1 MTNNANL
8 INIISKEITE
18 FESGYIYIADKVK
31 FSQYQTVKKIL
42 THQNNGFE
50 KLSKK
55 YRMFNNIGNSRRDT
69 CVKKVDFDTKDINL
83 YVDDPNLEAQN
94 LLLKSE
100 IRQYL
105 KDTNHGVKLNEI
117 VEVFV
122 DWGNVVCKEDEE
134 DIYRQV
140 NISNLKVIDQSAEC
154 LEDTAVI
161 EEHRYTVDEFRRTA
175 IASGWENY
183 EEAIAQLGQESEN
196 NYIYV
201 YERYGELS
209 KHDFLIAQGKEASE
223 EDRGK
228 YINCIAI
235 IATER
240 PNPKMRNA
248 YLTEQGLSNGVI
260 LFIEELKP
268 KKFGSKTY
276 YKPYREAHYDDYQ
289 GRWLRKGIRE
299 KLFEYQDRA
308 NELAN
313 QIREAMK
320 WSSLHLFWS
329 PDAQIAGKNI
339 LEGLEQGQII
349 HTSQLNVLPVEER
362 NLSAQINEWNKLM
375 DLADREAQSFEV
387 ATGEGLPSGT
397 TLGQVQIQTAAV
409 GEHFDYKREKLALLI
424 KQLFNDWV
432 LPEIV
437 DRLNSEHTLEITG
450 SPEYIDRVLDA
461 AANGWIATN
470 YLKFVAL
477 SGGTLTPEQWEELK
491 KMKKEELAK
500 KPKQAFTVLKDYY
513 KGILP
518 KCDIIITGENVN
530 KQSKINNGMAIIGLV
545 QQANMSQNPSIR
557 SIAMEVASLVGFD
570 VQLAPMQPQQQPQP
584 QSQQTGQQ
592 ANPGNPQQTT
602 KSTGQAGTI

>member
-8 INIISKEITE
+8 INIVSKEITE

-50 KLSKK
+50 KPSKK
-55 YRMFNNIGNSRRDT
+55 YRMFTNIGNSRRDT

-122 DWGNVVCKEDEE
+122 DWGNVVCKEDED

-140 NISNLKVIDQSAEC
+140 NISNLKVVDQSAEC
-154 LEDTAVI
+154 LEDTTVI

-175 IASGWENY
+175 IASGWEHY

-223 EDRGK
+223 EDRNK

-248 YLTEQGLSNGVI
+248 YLTEQGLSNGVV

-268 KKFGSKTY
+268 KKYGSKTY

-329 PDAQIAGKNI
+329 PDSQIAGKNI

-450 SPEYIDRVLDA
+450 SPEYVDRVLDA

-470 YLKFVAL
+470 YLKFIAL
-477 SGGTLTPEQWEELK
+477 SGGTITPEQWEELK
-491 KMKKEELAK
+491 KVKKEELAK

-545 QQANMSQNPSIR
+545 QQANMSQDPSIR

-570 VQLAPMQPQQQPQP
+570 VQLAPMQPQQPQP
-584 QSQQTGQQ
+584 QQGQQQPQTGQQ

-602 KSTGQAGTI
+602 KSTGQV

>member
-1 MTNNANL
+1 MNNANI
-8 INIISKEITE
+8 INIISKEITD
-18 FESGYIYIADKVK
+18 FETGYIYIADKVK

-50 KLSKK
+50 KPSKK
-55 YRMFNNIGNSRRDT
+55 YRMFVNIGNSRRDT
-69 CVKKVDFDTKDINL
+69 CIKKIDFDTKDINL
-83 YVDDPNLEAQN
+83 YVDDPTLEAEN

-105 KDTNHGVKLNEI
+105 KDTNHGVKLNEN

-122 DWGNVVCKEDEE
+122 DWGNTVCKEDED
-134 DIYRQV
+134 DIYKQV
-140 NISNLKVIDQSAEC
+140 NIANLKVIDQSAET
-154 LEDTAVI
+154 LEDTTVI
-161 EEHRYTVDEFRRTA
+161 EEHRYTVDEFRRIA
-175 IASGWENY
+175 IASGWDNY
-183 EEAIAQLGQESEN
+183 EEAIKQLGQENEN

-201 YERYGELS
+201 YERYGEVTKFDYL
-209 KHDFLIAQGKEASE
+209 KDKAKEASE

-228 YINCIAI
+228 YINTIYI
-235 IATER
+235 VATER

-248 YLTEQGLSNGVI
+248 YLTEQGISNGVV
-260 LFIEELKP
+260 LFCEELKP
-268 KKFGSKTY
+268 KKYGSKTY
-276 YKPYREAHYDDYQ
+276 YKPYRESHYDDYQ

-375 DLADREAQSFEV
+375 DLADRECQTFEV

-397 TLGQVQIQTAAV
+397 TLGAVQIQAGNV
-409 GEHFDYKREKLALLI
+409 GEHFDYKREKLALMT
-424 KQLFNDWV
+424 KQIFNDWV

-437 DRLNSEHTLEITG
+437 GRINSEHTLEITG
-450 SPEYIDRVLDA
+450 SPEYVDRVLDA

-470 YLKFVAL
+470 YLKMVAL
-477 SGGTLTPEQWEELK
+477 SGGTINPEQWEELK
-491 KMKKEELAK
+491 KIKKEELMK

-518 KCDIIITGENVN
+518 QCDIVITGENVN
-530 KQSKINNGMAIIGLV
+530 KQSKINNGVAIIGMV
-545 QQANMSQNPSIR
+545 QQANMSQDPSVR
-557 SIAMEVASLVGFD
+557 SIAMQVASLVGFD
-570 VQLAPMQPQQQPQP
+570 VQLAPIQPQQPQQQQVQQGQKQVQP
-584 QSQQTGQQ
+584 NQ
-592 ANPGNPQQTT
+592 NNPQQTT
-602 KSTGQAGTI
+602 KSTGQI

>member
-1 MTNNANL
+1 MNNANI
-8 INIISKEITE
+8 INIISKEITD
-18 FESGYIYIADKVK
+18 FESGFIYIADKVK

-50 KLSKK
+50 KPSKK
-55 YRMFNNIGNSRRDT
+55 YRIFTNIGNSRRDT

-83 YVDDPNLEAQN
+83 YVDDPLLEAEN

-105 KDTNHGVKLNEI
+105 KDTNHGVKLNEC

-122 DWGNVVCKEDEE
+122 DWGNVVCKEDED

-140 NISNLKVIDQSAEC
+140 NIANLKVIDQSAEC
-154 LEDTAVI
+154 LEDTTVI
-161 EEHRYTVDEFRRTA
+161 EEHRYTVDEFRRNA
-175 IASGWENY
+175 IASGWNNY
-183 EEAIAQLGQESEN
+183 EEAIKQLSNDSEN

-201 YERYGELS
+201 YERYGELN
-209 KHDFLIAQGKEASE
+209 KFDFLVTQGKEASE
-223 EDRGK
+223 ADRGK

-248 YLTEQGLSNGVI
+248 FLTEQGLSNGEV

-308 NELAN
+308 NELSN

-329 PDAQIAGKNI
+329 SDSQIAGKNI

-349 HTSQLNVLPVEER
+349 QTSNLNVLPVEER

-397 TLGQVQIQTAAV
+397 TLGQVEIQTATV

-424 KQLFNDWV
+424 KQIFNDWV

-437 DRLNSEHTLEITG
+437 ERLSKEHNLEITG
-450 SPEYIDRVLDA
+450 SPEYVDRVMDI
-461 AANGWIATN
+461 AANGWFATN
-470 YLKFVAL
+470 YLKMIAL
-477 SGGTLTPEQWEELK
+477 SGGTINKEQWEEIK
-491 KMKKEELAK
+491 KMKKEELMK
-500 KPKQAFTVLKDYY
+500 KPKLVLPILADYY

-518 KCDIIITGENVN
+518 KCDIVITGENVN
-530 KQSKINNGMAIIGLV
+530 KQSKINNGMAIIGMV
-545 QQANMSQNPSIR
+545 QQANASQDPSVR
-557 SIAMEVASLVGFD
+557 SIAIQVASLVGFD
-570 VQLAPMQPQQQPQP
+570 VQLAPMQQPQQPQQGQP
-584 QSQQTGQQ
+584 QTGQQ
-592 ANPGNPQQTT
+592 TNPGNPQQTT
-602 KSTGQAGTI
+602 KSTRQL